1 MTPHEFV
8 IWFKGF
14 SSAANNFTL
23 TPKQWDDIKDEL
35 NKVEDSNTSLPSVS
49 ISARNLD
56 KTYGRSEDSITYTI
70 K

>member
-14 SSAANNFTL
+14 ASAANNFTL
-23 TPKQWDDIKDEL
+23 TPKQWDDIKDQL
-35 NKVEDSNTSLPSVS
+35 NKVEDDNMPLPSVS
-49 ISARNLD
+49 ISARNSD
-56 KTYGRSEDSITYTI
+56 TTYGRSEDSITYAI